1 MKLKFYLRGIGLGI
15 IVTALVLHFTLASSD
30 SAMSDEQIKQRAME
44 LGMIENTVLKASA
57 ASENEA
63 GEISAAN
70 AADNLENKDNKNTDN
85 NKDNNNK
92 DTASVGDNKDTGV
105 NEKKPDN
112 NTVSDNTVSN
122 NTVSNNTASGN
133 SASENLASDS
143 EANNTEINNTVSE
156 NVASNNST
164 TGTSSNDEKEDVKK
178 EDGKKEDGKK
188 EDKSTGGN
196 AVTDVAE
203 NANVV
208 SVMVY
213 AGDGSFIV
221 AKRAY
226 EAGLVDS
233 AAEYDM
239 YLCQNGYDKRLTVG
253 DHKIPVGS
261 SPEEIAK
268 ILTSAT
274 R

>member
-63 GEISAAN
+63 GEISAAD
-70 AADNLENKDNKNTDN
+70 AADNLENKDNKNT
-85 NKDNNNK
+85 DNNNK

-122 NTVSNNTASGN
+122 NTASGN

-143 EANNTEINNTVSE
+143 EANNSEINNTVSE

-178 EDGKKEDGKK
+178 EDVKK

>member
-63 GEISAAN
+63 GEISAAD

-122 NTVSNNTASGN
+122 NTVSNNIVSNNTASGN

-143 EANNTEINNTVSE
+143 EANNSEINNTEINNTVSE

-164 TGTSSNDEKEDVKK
+164 TGTSSNDEKEDV
-178 EDGKKEDGKK
+178 KK

>member
-63 GEISAAN
+63 GEISAAD
-70 AADNLENKDNKNTDN
+70 AANNLENKDNKNTDN

-122 NTVSNNTASGN
+122 NTASGN

-143 EANNTEINNTVSE
+143 EANNSEINNTEINNTVSE

-164 TGTSSNDEKEDVKK
+164 TGTSSNDEKEDV
-178 EDGKKEDGKK
+178 KK